1 MQSKEEKSASRILSA
16 VDLEEASLALSKQAQ
31 VESFKEDYN
40 DLQAHRAL
48 SSDSQLLPLQ
58 RNLMD
63 GIIRV
68 EGRLNKAPIQF
79 EAKHQALL
87 SPAHPFSRLLAQ
99 DIHERH
105 FHVGRE
111 HTLALVR

>member
-1 MQSKEEKSASRILSA
+1 MVLGAA
-16 VDLEEASLALSKQAQ
+16 NLEEASMALCKQAQ
-31 VESFKEDYN
+31 VELFKDDYKN
-40 DLQAHRAL
+40 LEANQAL
-48 SSDSQLLPLQ
+48 SSNSPLLQLQPVLV
-58 RNLMD
+58 D
-63 GIIRV
+63 GVIRV
-68 EGRLNKAPIQF
+68 GGRLTKAPIPY

-87 SPAHPFSRLLAQ
+87 SPGHPLSRLLVQ